1 MAWPIIIRKTF
12 STFSSDLLKS
22 GKLQKVFRGRQQWA
36 STHCVYTHGI
46 GVPLR
51 LEGYAL
57 CYHIYPLGVGSIA
70 SYP

>member
-1 MAWPIIIRKTF
+1 M
-12 STFSSDLLKS
+12 FSSDLLKS

-57 CYHIYPLGVGSIA
+57 CYHIYTRLA
-70 SYP
+70 